1 MRSQRTEDNTVSSEG
16 LIGLI
21 AALTGLV
28 GAVFAGVVALR
39 KERYTGV
46 RVEVAELYA
55 YREAW
60 IWATRTIASLLAKL
74 GIFNVEGVNASDV
87 QREMLEHQEAIDK
100 AASSEESGAKS
111 G

>member
-1 MRSQRTEDNTVSSEG
+1 MSSEG

-46 RVEVAELYA
+46 RADVAELYA

-60 IWATRTIASLLAKL
+60 IWATRTIASLLARL
-74 GIFNVEGVNASDV
+74 GILGSEVDTEAI
-87 QREMLEHQEAIDK
+87 QREMFKHQESIDT
-100 AASSEESGAKS
+100 AASKTEGAERD
-111 G
+111 